1 MSLARPAVLPGA
13 AHGTKWNPRHFTH
26 WPLVCGPNIGHGY
39 SRMPISSRFVVR
51 STILLLGVGFL
62 TLVGIVAATIW
73 LGERAQIAFNQVIE
87 ARETRT
93 AAVQLRTA
101 LQTAESSQR
110 GFVITGNEIYLAPYD
125 TAKAQALRHFAAV
138 RRALLRDDAASPLL
152 DRLGDAIDRK
162 TSEMDQIISLKAAQR
177 DGDARAILDTN
188 RGKAMMDEINL
199 FLSGIIRKT
208 DDHLTEAVNEQ
219 RLNASWLRWVS
230 ILGGLLIVMVV
241 AGVTIVTL
249 RYAKE
254 VAQARDEV
262 RALNSSLEERVKLR
276 TADLSIA
283 RDRAEV
289 LVQEVNHRV
298 ANSLAMVTSMVD
310 LQARSLED
318 PTAKNIL
325 AETQARIFAI
335 ATVHRRLYT
344 AKDARVVALREYLAA
359 ILDHLEVTLRNEGR
373 GASLQYSIEP
383 LTLPTDASIN
393 LGVVVTELVTNA
405 FKYAYPDGNGEV
417 RVRLIS
423 LPESKAE
430 LLVED
435 DGVGRD
441 ENAPVKGTGLGM
453 RIVRA
458 MAVGLGA
465 NLEFIKRAPGTAAR
479 LVFPVKQIA

>member
-1 MSLARPAVLPGA
+1 
-13 AHGTKWNPRHFTH
+13 
-26 WPLVCGPNIGHGY
+26 
-39 SRMPISSRFVVR
+39 MPISSRFVVR

-62 TLVGIVAATIW
+62 TLVAIVLATIW
-73 LGERAQIAFNQVIE
+73 LGERAQISFNEVVA

-93 AAVQLRTA
+93 AAVELRTA

-125 TAKAQALRHFAAV
+125 TAKAQARRNFAVV
-138 RRALLRDDAASPLL
+138 RRALLIDDAASVLL
-152 DRLGDAIDRK
+152 DRLDDAIGRK
-162 TSEMDQIISLKAAQR
+162 IGEMDQIIALKSSQR
-177 DGDARAILDTN
+177 DVDARAILDTN

-208 DDHLTEAVNEQ
+208 DDRLTEAVDEQ

-230 ILGGLLIVMVV
+230 IFGGLVIVLVV
-241 AGVTIVTL
+241 GGVTIVTL

-254 VAQARDEV
+254 IAQTRDEV
-262 RALNSSLEERVKLR
+262 RALNASLEERVKLR
-276 TADLSIA
+276 TSDLARA

-298 ANSLAMVTSMVD
+298 ANSLAMVASMVD
-310 LQARSLED
+310 LQARTLTDKS
-318 PTAKNIL
+318 AKEML
-325 AETQARIFAI
+325 QEMQGRIYAI
-335 ATVHRRLYT
+335 ASVHKRLYT
-344 AKDARVVALREYLAA
+344 AKDARVVALDEYLTA
-359 ILDHLEVTLRNEGR
+359 ILDQLAVTMRNEGR
-373 GASLQYSIEP
+373 GASLRYTIEP

-405 FKYAYPDGNGEV
+405 FKYAYPSGNGEV

-435 DGVGRD
+435 DGVGRED
-441 ENAPVKGTGLGM
+441 NAPVRGTGLGM
-453 RIVRA
+453 RIVNA
-458 MAVGLGA
+458 MAASMEA